1 MPLRFAKGP
10 AADGSIGFNRN
21 RTFFNESD
29 DSIFSSAPPPLPL
42 VRQIGEHKWIAGLN
56 HLHNNSHINQIS
68 VASNYSGWEY
78 ILARGTNNK
87 TFLQQT
93 FYANNLVSSSIMII
107 N

>member
-10 AADGSIGFNRN
+10 ATDGSIGFNRN

-29 DSIFSSAPPPLPL
+29 DSIFSSTPLPL

-56 HLHNNSHINQIS
+56 HLQNNPQINQIS

-87 TFLQQT
+87 SFLQQT
-93 FYANNLVSSSIMII
+93 FSANNLVSSSIMII